1 MAVPKDS
8 EGCAEMKLV
17 ENILRF
23 EKHFANAK
31 KLVDKNVSDYYVY
44 NTLAMECFQAVNA
57 LIEVGEHIVTEKKL
71 GFPSTYREIFEILKN
86 EGIISGEVFNS
97 AKRLIFL
104 RNLIAHEYYRIREE
118 ELLEMVELL
127 ESANNL
133 IQKVKKTEL

>member
-1 MAVPKDS
+1 MAISKDS
-8 EGCAEMKLV
+8 NGYAEMRLV

-23 EKHFANAK
+23 EKHFANAQ
-31 KLVDKNVSDYYVY
+31 KLRDKNVLDYLIY

-57 LIEVGEHIVTEKKL
+57 LIEIVEHIVSEEKL

-86 EGIISGEVFNS
+86 EGIISSEVFNH

-104 RNLIAHEYYRIREE
+104 RYMKVHEFYRIGEG

-127 ESANNL
+127 EVVSDFV
-133 IQKVKKTEL
+133 QKVKKTKK